1 MFLDKQNLINL
12 IIFQFLLITNFLIY
26 ILNTNVIF
34 IVINTSFIF
43 VLFFYLTLF
52 KIHKELTYT
61 KVTILILSIIS
72 LGSPL
77 ISMDG
82 RGIWMFHAKRIFFDE
97 NIYASF
103 DNYLEMFQ
111 NDYPTIITSFSASIG
126 FFINGWNE
134 IFPKF
139 ACLIFFIPPFLYLS
153 FILKNKMKQ
162 FLFCL
167 MVLII
172 LEKKIIIG
180 EMDALVS
187 IYFLTI
193 AIGLTNFSI
202 NLSNP
207 GKNLFNQDLV
217 FLFLNIFIF
226 SLIKTETI
234 GIIVIIMSL
243 IIAILFIKKADKI
256 KYLFFFAF
264 SIISIFPWL
273 FWKYKTSQFILKSTS
288 STWFDISLIYERITD
303 FSLYFKIFH
312 LVLFNTHSIV
322 SLLLFTI
329 LLSRIKWNK
338 INFLEI
344 NNNFKKSY
352 ELNIGLIIFISSII
366 YLMVIFFG
374 LMTSN
379 FLYTSFNETGKNFF
393 RYSLPVSFSLSFL
406 SIYLIDKT
414 NLLYTSNT
422 KS

>member
-26 ILNTNVIF
+26 IFNTNVIF

-61 KVTILILSIIS
+61 KITILILSIIS

-153 FILKNKMKQ
+153 LILKNKMKQ

-243 IIAILFIKKADKI
+243 IIAILLIKKADKT

-288 STWFDISLIYERITD
+288 STWFDVSLIYERITD

-312 LVLFNTHSIV
+312 LILFNTHSII
-322 SLLLFTI
+322 SLLLFTV
-329 LLSRIKWNK
+329 LLSKIKWNK

-344 NNNFKKSY
+344 NTNFKKSY
-352 ELNIGLIIFISSII
+352 ELNIGLIIFVSSIF
-366 YLMVIFFG
+366 YLIVIFFG

-379 FLYTSFNETGKNFF
+379 FLYDSFNETGKNFF
-393 RYSLPVSFSLSFL
+393 RYSLPISFSLSFL

-422 KS
+422 QS

>member
-12 IIFQFLLITNFLIY
+12 IIFQFLLIVNFLIY
-26 ILNTNVIF
+26 IFNINIIF
-34 IVINTSFIF
+34 IIINTGLIFI
-43 VLFFYLTLF
+43 LFIYLTFF

-61 KVTILILSIIS
+61 KLTILILSIIS

-97 NIYASF
+97 NIYATF
-103 DNYLEMFQ
+103 DNYLGMFQ
-111 NDYPTIITSFSASIG
+111 NDYPTIITSFSASIA

-153 FILKNKMKQ
+153 LILKNKVKQ

-187 IYFLTI
+187 IYFLSIT
-193 AIGLTNFSI
+193 IGLTNFSI
-202 NLSNP
+202 NLSNA
-207 GKNLFNQDLV
+207 GKNLINQDLI

-226 SLIKTETI
+226 SLIKTETM
-234 GIIVIIMSL
+234 GIIIIIMSV
-243 IIAILFIKKADKI
+243 IITNLLIKKVDKLKHLI
-256 KYLFFFAF
+256 FFTF

-273 FWKYKTSQFILKSTS
+273 FWKYKTSQFILKSSS

-312 LVLFNTHSIV
+312 LILFNTHSII

-329 LLSRIKWNK
+329 LLSKIRWNK

-344 NNNFKKSY
+344 NNNLKRNY

-366 YLMVIFFG
+366 YLIVIFFG

-406 SIYLIDKT
+406 SIYLFDKT

-422 KS
+422 QS